1 MLYNN
6 KISSSNLSSNS
17 TGLPQTSSFSEQQ
30 MIDLVNAA
38 VSARESKIIEQQ
50 NELRKLKTA
59 EEKRIVR
66 NF

>member
-1 MLYNN
+1 ML
-6 KISSSNLSSNS
+6 
-17 TGLPQTSSFSEQQ
+17 
-30 MIDLVNAA
+30 DLVNAA
-38 VSARESKIIEQQ
+38 ISARKSKIIEHQ